1 MLCLSV
7 CMFSLYGCSN
17 EDSFE
22 GLDVTNLKRDDVV
35 GAKYVKNETGHWV
48 PLKFTPLSEGE
59 FNVEVANRA
68 WRHAEEWV
76 INEKGKAK
84 KFSYEDMNGWG
95 WFNYSFERIG
105 ECTVFLDCDASYRYR
120 FQSTYK
126 YDAVTG
132 AFSRTNEDGGDMY
145 VYFYVLGLEKKDGKT
160 YLWTS
165 DSQEVECYVETTKD
179 ELMKGTKEW
188 DEVKEMFPH

>member
-7 CMFSLYGCSN
+7 CMFSLYGCFG

-22 GLDVTNLKRDDVV
+22 GLDVTNLKRGDVV
-35 GAKYVKNETGHWV
+35 GAKYVKNETGHWI
-48 PLKFTPLSEGE
+48 PLKFTPLSEDE

-68 WRHAEEWV
+68 WRRAEMWV

-84 KFSYEDMNGWG
+84 KFSYEGIDGWG
-95 WFNYSFERIG
+95 WFNYSFDRIG
-105 ECTVFLDCDASYRYR
+105 ECTVFFDSDAYPWTIRY
-120 FQSTYK
+120 QSPYK

-132 AFSRTNEDGGDMY
+132 AFSRTDREG
-145 VYFYVLGLEKKDGKT
+145 FWFTSAYVLGLEKKDGKT

-165 DSQEVECYVETTKD
+165 NSQEVECYVETTKD

-188 DEVKEMFPH
+188 DEVKEMLPH

>member
-1 MLCLSV
+1 M
-7 CMFSLYGCSN
+7 
-17 EDSFE
+17 
-22 GLDVTNLKRDDVV
+22 

-68 WRHAEEWV
+68 WRHAEKLV

-84 KFSYEDMNGWG
+84 KFSYEGIDGWG
-95 WFNYSFERIG
+95 WCNYSFDRID
-105 ECTVFLDCDASYRYR
+105 ECTVFYDSDAYPWTIRY
-120 FQSTYK
+120 QSPYK

-132 AFSRTNEDGGDMY
+132 AFSRTDKDGGDLY